1 MLMKTLMLT
10 IALVA
15 TLLTAMIARA
25 EEAPAAALTGTV
37 AVVADEA
44 GAVTGVTLAV
54 GDKVYTVAFDENGK
68 ALAALKG
75 KQVKV
80 TGKVVEADG
89 KATITV
95 ATSEEVK

>member
-1 MLMKTLMLT
+1 MKSLMLT

-15 TLLTAMIARA
+15 TLFTAMIVRA
-25 EEAPAAALTGTV
+25 EAPAAAALTGTV

-44 GAVTGVTLAV
+44 GKVTAINLTV
-54 GDKVYTVAFDENGK
+54 GDKVYAVALDEKGN

-80 TGKVVEADG
+80 TGAVVVADG
-89 KATITV
+89 KSTVTV